1 MFKEYFTNYRSPSD
15 MYKKLREA
23 EGEWNEEQ
31 KVFNKMK
38 KVVKN
43 VSEKKNLNKER
54 EVELVILIKDIAKQI
69 MNIAKIITKK
79 KKKKKENR
87 HCWTYSLL

>member
-1 MFKEYFTNYRSPSD
+1 

-38 KVVKN
+38 KVVKDE
-43 VSEKKNLNKER
+43 SENKKFEQGKRSGVGYINKRYSKANNEYCKDYNNKKKNIVGHILYFNQPEQKGQG
-54 EVELVILIKDIAKQI
+54 LKILI
-69 MNIAKIITKK
+69 
-79 KKKKKENR
+79 
-87 HCWTYSLL
+87 

>member
-1 MFKEYFTNYRSPSD
+1 MFKEYFTNYRNASD

-31 KVFNKMK
+31 KVFSKMK

-43 VSEKKNLNKER
+43 VSENKKFEQGKRSGVGYINKRYSKANNEYC
-54 EVELVILIKDIAKQI
+54 KDY
-69 MNIAKIITKK
+69 NKK
-79 KKKKKENR
+79 KKKL
-87 HCWTYSLL
+87 TLLDILFTLIN